1 MTTKATNTSRK
12 DAALFALLVIF
23 GAAVFIGDLHKIIL
37 GAVWPHLKAFWD
49 TYIGLE
55 IWP

>member
-12 DAALFALLVIF
+12 DAALFALLVIG

-37 GAVWPHLKAFWD
+37 GAVWPYLVTFYANF
-49 TYIGLE
+49 IGVYG
-55 IWP
+55 P